1 MDLEFLNVV
10 EAAEKGIDFKVKNAV
25 TGEETDIII
34 SVAGIGSKQHK
45 AAVREYKA
53 ELDSF
58 SKKRDEGTLTE
69 EESEE
74 EKIVWANF
82 AAACTRGW
90 KNVTVKGEPLEFT
103 RETAA
108 VVYGNCMWTEQV
120 VEQITNLKDM
130 LGKPKSSSKSSAK

>member
-45 AAVREYKA
+45 AAVREFKT
-53 ELDSF
+53 ELEDF
-58 SKKRDEGTLTE
+58 NKRQEADALTE
-69 EESEE
+69 EDD
-74 EKIVWANF
+74 EKMVWARF

-108 VVYGNCMWTEQV
+108 VVYSNCLWTDQV

>member
-45 AAVREYKA
+45 AAVREFKT
-53 ELDSF
+53 EIEDF
-58 SKKRDEGTLTE
+58 NKRQEADALTE
-69 EESEE
+69 EDE
-74 EKIVWANF
+74 EKMVWARF

-90 KNVTVKGEPLEFT
+90 KNVTVKGEPLDFT

-108 VVYGNCMWTEQV
+108 VVYSNCLWTDQV

>member
-45 AAVREYKA
+45 AAVREFKV
-53 ELDSF
+53 ELEDF
-58 SKKRDEGTLTE
+58 NKKQAEGTLTE
-69 EESEE
+69 EDE
-74 EKIVWANF
+74 EKMVWARF

-108 VVYGNCMWTEQV
+108 VVYSNCLWTDQV

>member
-10 EAAEKGIDFKVKNAV
+10 EAAEKGIEFKVKNAV
-25 TGEETDIII
+25 TGEETDIVI

-45 AAVREYKA
+45 AAVREFKA
-53 ELDSF
+53 ELEDF
-58 SKKRDEGTLTE
+58 NKKQAEGTLTE
-69 EESEE
+69 EDE
-74 EKIVWANF
+74 EKMVWARF

-108 VVYGNCMWTEQV
+108 VVYNNCLWTDQV